1 MKLFST
7 IIRFIFKDL
16 CLNGLDFSAGRDM
29 IEVKSKTEENP
40 VFFGSMEVGSS
51 QAFFRMKTAKYAEN
65 IMGHRMRYGKHKD
78 AHKGA
83 ETARVSLTGGT
94 AEPA

>member
-1 MKLFST
+1 
-7 IIRFIFKDL
+7 
-16 CLNGLDFSAGRDM
+16 M

-40 VFFGSMEVGSS
+40 VFFGSMDVGSS

-65 IMGHRMRYGKHKD
+65 IMGLRSRYGKHKN

-83 ETARVSLTGGT
+83 ETARVPLMRGA